1 MAEQE
6 SPFTKLHIEEVTQAK
21 RTLLDEL
28 DLPPKITKFIRD
40 NASTIKIVVVTVAVL
55 ICAWSFYNYYTL
67 KQKNDSAAMLATAMM
82 QENEADR
89 IKALENVIA
98 EYSGSGA
105 AMWSRVNLIHNQM
118 EKKQYS
124 EAQVALQEIIASTA
138 KTNPVYPLLV
148 LNLGNAYEL
157 GGEFD
162 KALVQY
168 QIVREINGF
177 TIIGYQGEA
186 RVYEQKNDSVKAR
199 ETYEKLNTQSDLNPD
214 LREWVESKIK

>member
-28 DLPPKITKFIRD
+28 DLPPKVTKFIKG
-40 NASTIKIVVVTVAVL
+40 NADTIKIVLVATTVLV
-55 ICAWSFYNYYTL
+55 CAWSFYNYYTL
-67 KQKNDSAAMLATAMM
+67 KQKNDSTALLATAMT
-82 QENEADR
+82 QSSGVER
-89 IKALENVIA
+89 TQALDKVID

-105 AMWSRVNLIHNQM
+105 ALWSQIAKVNGQM
-118 EKKQYS
+118 EKKEYS
-124 EAQVALQEIIASTA
+124 KAQEELGAIIGLLS
-138 KTNPVYPLLV
+138 KDNPLYGLV
-148 LNLGNAYEL
+148 SLNLAQAYEL
-157 GGEFD
+157 GGDLD

-168 QIVREINGF
+168 GIVRDMNGF

-199 ETYEKLNTQSDLNPD
+199 ETYEKLNTQSDLNPA